1 MKKLSVFLAGLL
13 LAGLTIVQA
22 QTVRITGT
30 VTSSEDGMPMPGV
43 SVVVQGTTIGITTNA
58 DGKYELNVPA
68 TAQTLTFSFVGYKTV
83 DVPIAGRSVIDVAM
97 ETEAVQMGEVV
108 VTALGITRQK
118 KALGYTVQDVKG
130 DDLVKA
136 NNPNVMTAL
145 SGKVAGVEIR
155 QSSGMPG
162 APSTILIRGARSF
175 SGNNQP
181 LYVVDGMPIAS
192 NADYGQNVTGA
203 AYSNRALDIDPNEIE
218 SINVLKGQAA
228 AALYGTRASN
238 GVIVITTKK
247 GKGAELGKP
256 VVTVTSNVTMDV
268 VARLPEVNQ
277 TFAQGYYWGNVT
289 DESDLA
295 FIPAFSYSWGPRITE
310 LPNNPYYGGVYAGNV
325 YDPANHSG
333 EFFDPYKGMWVTPKA
348 YNNAKEF
355 YSNNG
360 YTYNNS
366 INISN
371 ATKFGN
377 YSVGLGA
384 TNQNGIIAK
393 TGMDRY
399 NAKMAGDFKL
409 ADKWDVGFSGNY
421 VDSKIRKVPSGN
433 SSWLFTV
440 YGAPASFDL
449 MGTPY
454 HQEGPFGEYRQISY
468 RRGGVGENPRWAIEN
483 NIFQEQIKRFFGNA
497 YVQFKPFAWSTIK
510 YQLGVDTYTND
521 NLDLYQMGSTGTGQ
535 TLPSRTQYPYPGKVG
550 DPYTYIA
557 PVGGSI
563 NQYGVTRRNINS
575 LLTMSFDHKFT
586 EDLNANLLIGNEVQ
600 DNQSESYTMSGTDF
614 TLPGWNNM
622 SNTKTQTADYGVGH
636 DRTVGFFGNLSV
648 DYLNML
654 FFNAT
659 GRYDI
664 VSTMPRGNRS
674 FFYPSASLSF
684 LFTELEPLKNNNILS
699 FGKLRASYAE
709 VGQPGRYVE
718 PVYVAGGAGSGFL
731 SDGISYP
738 LGGITGYQPS
748 STIYDPNLKP
758 QNTQSYE
765 FGVELKFFK
774 NRLGIDYNYFD
785 QTARNQIFT
794 VPLAG
799 STGYSGAVM
808 NAGKMTSKGHEI
820 VLTATPVQMN
830 NFEWNMQANFTK
842 IVNKCVELAPGVE
855 DIFLGG
861 YVTPNIRASA
871 GDTYP
876 AIYGERF
883 LRDDQG
889 RILVDDDPTSYTYGM
904 PIVGE
909 FGKIGEV
916 SPDFMVGFN
925 TSFTFFKNFTLS
937 AQIDWKQ
944 GGQMY
949 SGSNRLMDLYGSS
962 KKTEEW
968 RLDPDGFIWP
978 GYKSDG
984 TPNDIVRGGP
994 NDVWAYPDLFN
1005 DVLGDLSE
1013 AHIYETSFV
1022 KLREVA
1028 LGITLPE
1035 KWVNPILVKR
1045 ATVSFVARN
1054 ILLWTTLPNFDP
1066 ETSQGQGN
1074 QQGGFDYMS
1083 LPQTTSYGFTLNLT
1097 F

>member
-1 MKKLSVFLAGLL
+1 MKKLCVFLASLL
-13 LAGLTIVQA
+13 LVGIQMVQA

-30 VTSSEDGMPMPGV
+30 VTSSEDGMPLPGV
-43 SVVVQGTTIGITTNA
+43 SVIVKGTTIGGATDAN
-58 DGKYELNVPA
+58 GKYEINVP
-68 TAQTLTFSFVGYKTV
+68 TDAQILTFSFVGFKV
-83 DVPIAGRSVIDVAM
+83 QEVAIGGRALIDVALESESVEM
-97 ETEAVQMGEVV
+97 QEVV

-181 LYVVDGMPIAS
+181 LYVVDGMPISS
-192 NADYGQNVTGA
+192 NSDYSSNVTGA
-203 AYSNRALDIDPNEIE
+203 GYANRALDIDPNDIE

-247 GKGAELGKP
+247 GKNAHIGKP
-256 VVTVTSNVTMDV
+256 IVSITSNVTMDV

-277 TFAQGYYWGNVT
+277 TFAQGYYDGTVT

-295 FIPAFSYSWGPRITE
+295 FMPAFSYSWGPRISE
-310 LPNNPYYGGVYAGNV
+310 LANDDYYGYGGNIV
-325 YDPANHSG
+325 DPANHSG
-333 EFFDPYKGMWVTPKA
+333 EFFDPYKGKWVTPKA

-355 YSNNG
+355 FSRNG
-360 YTYNNS
+360 VTYNNN
-366 INISN
+366 INVSN
-371 ATKFGN
+371 ANKFGN
-377 YSVGLGA
+377 YSVGFGA
-384 TNQNGIIAK
+384 TNQDGLIAN

-409 ADKWDVGFSGNY
+409 AEKWNLGFSGNY
-421 VDSKIRKVPSGN
+421 VDSKINKIPSGN
-433 SSWLFTV
+433 DSWLFTV

-454 HQEGPFGEYRQISY
+454 HQEGPFGKYRQISY
-468 RRGGVGENPRWAIEN
+468 RRGAVGENPRWAIEN
-483 NIFQEQIKRFFGNA
+483 NIFQEQTKRFFGNT
-497 YVQFKPFAWSTIK
+497 YVEFKPFTWGRVK
-510 YQLGVDTYTND
+510 YQIGVDTYTND
-521 NLDLYQMGSTGTGQ
+521 NLDLLQMGSAGTGQ
-535 TLPSRTQYPYPGKVG
+535 AFPTRAQYPSPSNPV
-550 DPYTYIA
+550 YTYIA
-557 PVGGSI
+557 PTGGKIS
-563 NQYGVTRRNINS
+563 QYGVTRRNVNS
-575 LLTMSFDHKFT
+575 LLTMSFNHKFT
-586 EDLNANLLIGNEVQ
+586 EDLSGDLLVGNEVQ
-600 DNQSESYTMSGTDF
+600 DNQYESYTMTGSGF

-622 SNTKTQTADYGVGH
+622 SNTTTQTADYEKGH
-636 DRTVGFFGNLSV
+636 DRTVGFFGNLSL
-648 DYLNML
+648 DYKAML

-664 VSTMPRGNRS
+664 VSTMPRGNRA

-684 LFTELEPLKNNNILS
+684 LFTELEPLKGNTILS
-699 FGKLRASYAE
+699 YGKARASYAE

-718 PVYVAGGAGSGFL
+718 PTYGAGGGGSGYL
-731 SDGISYP
+731 TDGLAYP
-738 LGGITGYQPS
+738 LGGITGYRPS

-758 QNTQSYE
+758 QNTVGIE
-765 FGVELKFFK
+765 FGIELKFFN
-774 NRLGIDYNYFD
+774 NRIGIDYNYFSQVAKD
-785 QTARNQIFT
+785 QIFT
-794 VPLAG
+794 VPMAG
-799 STGYSGAVM
+799 STGSSGVVM
-808 NAGKMTSKGHEI
+808 NAGEMTSKGHEI
-820 VLTATPVQMN
+820 VLTANPIMME
-830 NFEWNMQANFTK
+830 NFDWNLQVNFTK
-842 IVNKCVELAPGVE
+842 QVNKVAKLANGVE
-855 DIFLGG
+855 DIFIGG
-861 YVTPNIRASA
+861 YETPNIRAAA

-876 AIYGERF
+876 SIYGERF

-889 RILVDDDPTSYTYGM
+889 RILVDDDPASYTYGM

-925 TSFTFFKNFTLS
+925 NSFTFFKTITLS

-962 KKTEEW
+962 KRTEDW
-968 RLDPDGFIWP
+968 RLDEDGFIWP

-1005 DVLGDLSE
+1005 DVLGSLSE
-1013 AHIYETSFV
+1013 ANIYETSFV
-1022 KLREVA
+1022 KLREVS
-1028 LGITLPE
+1028 LGWTLPK
-1035 KWVNPILVKR
+1035 KWVAPLLLER
-1045 ATVSFVARN
+1045 ATVSLVARN

-1066 ETSQGQGN
+1066 EASQGQGN
-1074 QQGGFDYMS
+1074 AQGGFDYMS